1 MDGAPEAALEGHA
14 VSSAQQKQRKHSQRL
29 HFNERQEES
38 MIGHIFHKFYLEK
51 KSTAEIA
58 KEFSVTEASIASM
71 MADKKHKQLRRQY
84 ISKYRRG
91 DAA

>member
-1 MDGAPEAALEGHA
+1 
-14 VSSAQQKQRKHSQRL
+14 
-29 HFNERQEES
+29 